1 MNKNEKDLKREE
13 YNKNQLKIKTE
24 IMYLQLQNSN
34 KLENYLEECYQ
45 GGILSDTFV
54 DLVYQYRDKHLVSF
68 YEALLHYL
76 TDKEEVISTG
86 RDKIIVAGLR
96 VVLEEVLKVGFVKIT
111 NVTFENYEEILKNL
125 RKNKEIIDEY
135 FSK

>member
-1 MNKNEKDLKREE
+1 MNQNEKDLKREE

>member
-1 MNKNEKDLKREE
+1 MSQNEKDLKREA
-13 YNKNQLKIKTE
+13 YDKNQLKIKTE

-34 KLENYLEECYQ
+34 KLEKYLEECYQ

-76 TDKEEVISTG
+76 TDKEEEISTG
-86 RDKIIVAGLR
+86 RDEIIVNGLR
-96 VVLEEVLKVGFVKIT
+96 VVLEEVLKVGFVKIA
-111 NVTFENYEEILKNL
+111 NVTFENYEEVLESLK
-125 RKNKEIIDEY
+125 KNKEIIDKH
-135 FSK
+135 FS